1 MKAITLCLLVAVSA
15 SCLLSA
21 NANAEG
27 PNELFENL
35 DLEWDLLDSQLDDEY
50 MDFESYGFIGTIRGC
65 LRKLLKTVRGVNCV
79 LKEVTAIMKACTD
92 YVDAIDACGTA
103 VPKDV
108 AAIVSSCKAIISIC
122 DSIINLNSKL
132 CAPTTDADNNP
143 KETTSK
149 KCCWNLFKATMK
161 LTRKINT
168 TLKQIAKLPSDTS
181 SCFVDSTNDVKQS
194 FNDFLPNINTCVD
207 QM

>member
-1 MKAITLCLLVAVSA
+1 MKAITLCLLVVVSA
-15 SCLLSA
+15 SCLLST
-21 NANAEG
+21 NANAVG
-27 PNELFENL
+27 PDVFFENL
-35 DLEWDLLDSQLDDEY
+35 DVDFDLLDAELNGDY
-50 MDFESYGFIGTIRGC
+50 MDIEEYGFITWVRTA
-65 LRKLLKTVRGVNCV
+65 LRKLVKTVRGVNCI
-79 LKEVTAIMKACTD
+79 LKEVNAILKACTD

-108 AAIVSSCKAIISIC
+108 AAVVSSCKAIISIC

-132 CAPTTDADNNP
+132 CAAGDDADANAP
-143 KETTSK
+143 SSK
-149 KCCWNLFKATMK
+149 KCCWNVFKATMK

-168 TLKQIAKLPSDTS
+168 TLKQIAKLPTDTS
-181 SCFVDSTNDVKQS
+181 SCFLDSTNAVKQS